1 MRPSAT
7 VDAPAA
13 RAQLRE
19 LDRRAMLKLK
29 LGATLDTAYR
39 RAWEEVEELRAE
51 PDRRIMEP

>member
-1 MRPSAT
+1 MENS
-7 VDAPAA
+7 PAV
-13 RAQLRE
+13 QLRE

-39 RAWEEVEELRAE
+39 RAWEEVERLAPE